1 MKLENIL
8 NLAKCMVNY
17 VPTHATLS
25 SRTWFLPALGHL
37 SFTRALQI
45 DRKHGRLQRQAQV
58 CSHGCTVSMC
68 IQTSLITLIPLR
80 VECECKESDVDSDA

>member
-25 SRTWFLPALGHL
+25 SRTWM
-37 SFTRALQI
+37 RAFQI
-45 DRKHGRLQRQAQV
+45 DQKHGILQRQSTGV
-58 CSHGCTVSMC
+58 
-68 IQTSLITLIPLR
+68 LLR
-80 VECECKESDVDSDA
+80 LHCLHVRTDVLDHTHALMRGV

>member
-25 SRTWFLPALGHL
+25 SRTWM
-37 SFTRALQI
+37 RALQI